1 MPTAEVQKQHIPNK
15 KKIELLISSSWE
27 ILLTSNSAINVNS
40 NCDFNTIDQ
49 LWVVHCSSLKLLI
62 SSISN
67 FSCLFKCFIAGPQSG
82 LHCKQLAAS
91 IFIVILKKRPYL
103 KKSVLLESDLTEKN
117 NRM

>member
-1 MPTAEVQKQHIPNK
+1 MPTAEVQKQRIPNK
-15 KKIELLISSSWE
+15 KKIKLLISSSWE

-91 IFIVILKKRPYL
+91 MNIKI
-103 KKSVLLESDLTEKN
+103 N
-117 NRM
+117 